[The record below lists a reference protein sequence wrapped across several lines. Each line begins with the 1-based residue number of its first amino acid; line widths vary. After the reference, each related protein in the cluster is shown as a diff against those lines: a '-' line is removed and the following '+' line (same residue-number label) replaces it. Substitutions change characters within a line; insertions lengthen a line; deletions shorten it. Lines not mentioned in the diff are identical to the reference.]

1 MRNSHHL
8 LAQKQKLEAEW
19 ASEYLANGSV
29 SLKCVRLKEKIKDVE
44 RQMRNIDERLGSY
57 YKALDEQISIAT

>member
-29 SLKCVRLKEKIKDVE
+29 SLKCVRLKEQIKDVE

-57 YKALDEQISIAT
+57 YNALDEQISIAT

>member
-8 LAQKQKLEAEW
+8 LIQKQRLEAEW

-29 SLKCVRLKEKIKDVE
+29 SLQCVRLKEKIKEVE
-44 RQMRNIDERLGSY
+44 RQMRNIDEKVGSY
-57 YKALDEQISIAT
+57 YNALDEQISIAT

>member
-19 ASEYLANGSV
+19 ASEYLANGSI
-29 SLKCVRLKEKIKDVE
+29 SLKCVRLKEEIKDVE
-44 RQMRNIDERLGSY
+44 RQMRDIDERLGSY

>member
-29 SLKCVRLKEKIKDVE
+29 SLKCVRLKEQIKDVE

-57 YKALDEQISIAT
+57 YDALDDQISIAT